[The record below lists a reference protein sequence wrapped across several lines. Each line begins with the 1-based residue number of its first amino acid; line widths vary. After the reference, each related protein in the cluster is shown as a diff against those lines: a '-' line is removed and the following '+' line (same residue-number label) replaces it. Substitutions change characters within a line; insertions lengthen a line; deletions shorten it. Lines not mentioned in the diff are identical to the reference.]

1 MPGVP
6 IGSQRKEVGQ
16 VACLGLP
23 PQARGLLTS
32 WCTAGGETSNLE
44 VDHGVLCSWLAVL
57 PLVIAFVLLQ
67 RLWESGL
74 MAGAVK

>member
-1 MPGVP
+1 M
-6 IGSQRKEVGQ
+6 
-16 VACLGLP
+16 
-23 PQARGLLTS
+23 
-32 WCTAGGETSNLE
+32 
-44 VDHGVLCSWLAVL
+44 VDHGVLGSWLALL